1 MGGLMPRIL
10 VAVLAAYLLGNLNG
24 AVTVSSLL
32 DRDDV
37 RTHGSGNAG
46 MTNYM
51 RSYGLRKTGLVILLD
66 LGKALL
72 ASYLGALLLEPYG
85 YFMEGAMLAG
95 VLVSVGHDYPVVLGF
110 RGGKGIL
117 CGLGVAF
124 VADWRIALLV
134 LGIFGITVLLTR
146 YVSLGSC
153 LAAVALG
160 ISFWALHGDRPW
172 VVAAAV
178 VIAVLAI
185 FMHRSNLRR
194 LCHGT
199 ERKASF
205 RRKGERT

>member
-1 MGGLMPRIL
+1 MEGLLSRIL
-10 VAVLAAYLLGNLNG
+10 TAALAAYLLGNLNG

-46 MTNYM
+46 MTNYI
-51 RSYGLRKTGLVILLD
+51 RNYGLSKTGLVILLD

-85 YFMEGAMLAG
+85 YWMEGAMLAG
-95 VLVSVGHDYPVVLGF
+95 VFVSLGHDYPVTLGF

-124 VADWRIALLV
+124 VADWRIALLI
-134 LGIFGITVLLTR
+134 LGVFGITVLLSR

-160 ISFWALHGDRPW
+160 VSFWVLHGLSL
-172 VVAAAV
+172 
-178 VIAVLAI
+178 IHI
-185 FMHRSNLRR
+185 
-194 LCHGT
+194 
-199 ERKASF
+199 
-205 RRKGERT
+205 